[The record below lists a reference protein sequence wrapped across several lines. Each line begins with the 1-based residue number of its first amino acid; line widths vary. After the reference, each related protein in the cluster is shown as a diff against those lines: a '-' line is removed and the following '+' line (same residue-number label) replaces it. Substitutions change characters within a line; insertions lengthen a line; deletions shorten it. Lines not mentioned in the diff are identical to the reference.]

1 MKIQKVFQTFS
12 ELIHSRL
19 KNGVYTTEDSI
30 RYTFFAALLR
40 ETELRPEDVVL
51 EERHPHP
58 EKTGA
63 EIDTWILSAED
74 RCGFALEFKY
84 DRKIPSKKNAPKTQK
99 AGKVFHDLYRLSL
112 LPTDVKRFFVYVADP
127 EMVAYFRKCSNGFA
141 KFFDLGV
148 EASMHIDSA
157 YFQNRSKTLKNSLG
171 TLPVGTFPSIDVVT
185 RYSEILPD
193 EHQLRIFEV
202 LSV

>member
-1 MKIQKVFQTFS
+1 MQMQRVFHVFS
-12 ELIHSRL
+12 ELMQSRL
-19 KNGVYTTEDSI
+19 KKGVYTTEDSI

-58 EKTGA
+58 EKSGA

-74 RCGFALEFKY
+74 QCGFALEFKY
-84 DRKIPSKKNAPKTQK
+84 DRKIPSKKNTPTTQK
-99 AGKVFHDLYRLSL
+99 AGMVFHDLYRLSL
-112 LPTDVKRFFVYVADP
+112 LPTDVKRFFVYVADL
-127 EMVAYFRKCSNGFA
+127 EMVSYFRRPSNGFA
-141 KFFDLGV
+141 DFFELAV
-148 EASMHIDSA
+148 EASMRINSS
-157 YFQNRSKTLKNSLG
+157 YFQSRRKTFEKALG
-171 TLPVGTFPSIDVVT
+171 ILPQRAFPSIDVVT

-202 LSV
+202 LAV